1 MRKILDKSSQYAV
14 IASAAD
20 LNGFFVVFERGS
32 GKRVPFVGRSLS
44 VLSRRLLQP
53 NDGGR

>member
-44 VLSRRLLQP
+44 LLSRRLLQP